1 MELAEYRRMHAL
13 EERHWWFRAKRRM
26 VYALLRAWAPAG
38 GRVLDVGCGT
48 GITLQELPSA
58 YRGVGL
64 DPSSAALALCR
75 GRGLA
80 SLVRGSATE
89 LPLADASVDA
99 VLALDI
105 VEHIEED
112 RQALLEIAR
121 VLRRGGVGVITV
133 PAFPFL
139 WSAHDEALH
148 HKRRYTRAT
157 LERAF
162 HDAGLSVRVGGF
174 GQGTIFPAVACL
186 RLGRRW
192 LGKRSGSRDG
202 SGGGTASDVRETP
215 SWLNAVVY
223 RLIGWEV
230 PLIRRGWLPVGLSLV
245 YVVSP
250 ASRAAG
256 AVPYVTAAFSGDTT

>member
-13 EERHWWFRAKRRM
+13 EARHWWFRAKRRM

-48 GITLQELPSA
+48 GMTLQELPSG
-58 YRGVGL
+58 YRGLGL
-64 DPSSAALALCR
+64 DPAPEALVLCR
-75 GRGLA
+75 GRGLTRLA
-80 SLVRGSATE
+80 RGSATE

-105 VEHIEED
+105 VEHIEDD
-112 RQALLEIAR
+112 RRALVEMAR
-121 VLRRGGVGVITV
+121 VLRPGGVGVITV

-157 LERAF
+157 LERVLAE
-162 HDAGLSVRVGGF
+162 AGLSVRVGGF
-174 GQGTIFPAVACL
+174 GQATIFPAAAGL

-192 LGKRSGSRDG
+192 LA
-202 SGGGTASDVRETP
+202 GGMPERVGSDVRE
-215 SWLNAVVY
+215 SARWLDALAY

-230 PLIRRGWLPVGLSLV
+230 PFIRRGWLPVGLSLV
-245 YVVSP
+245 YVVAP
-250 ASRAAG
+250 AAA
-256 AVPYVTAAFSGDTT
+256 ALHADRDAAAATADGVA